1 MMMSK
6 RHNPDDIIPPIAGD
20 ERLDETRAGVHT
32 DATDA
37 TSDATIDNTT
47 ANTDTAAADGTASGA
62 TTADTSAVPSPSD
75 DRQDI
80 IAHAQRIQAEFDNYR
95 KRVERE
101 AQEQRAGAT
110 DNLFKALL
118 PVIDTFELSLQHAKD
133 DTGVVRGDDLYQGL
147 LLLRDQL
154 KHLLESQGLTAIDCS
169 GLFNPRVHEVLMMVQ
184 QEGVP
189 RGTIVEVLQ
198 PGYQRGGKIIRP
210 AKVSVAK

>member
-1 MMMSK
+1 MRK
-6 RHNPDDIIPPIAGD
+6 RHDNDDTVPPNAGD
-20 ERLDETRAGVHT
+20 ECLDESRADAQT
-32 DATDA
+32 DAADA
-37 TSDATIDNTT
+37 TSDAADSATNAD
-47 ANTDTAAADGTASGA
+47 AAANDGTTLGA
-62 TTADTSAVPSPSD
+62 TTTDAPSVPSPTD

-118 PVIDTFELSLQHAKD
+118 PIIDTFELSLQHAKD
-133 DTGVVRGDDLYQGL
+133 DTGAVRGEDLYQGIL
-147 LLLRDQL
+147 LLHDQL

-169 GLFNPRVHEVLMMVQ
+169 GPFNPRMHEVLMMVQ

-189 RGTIVEVLQ
+189 RGTIVTVLQ